1 MRSILSVCALGA
13 FAALATAQIP
23 IVIPNGC
30 ATAAGNT
37 SNAFPW
43 GSNAA
48 AWPGLRLMCIY
59 DASNFTSQGINQ
71 PVLITRLRWRPD
83 NAAGAVTGG
92 TFQQADV
99 RLSTAPMD
107 YTGLT
112 TNFATNHG
120 PDLTTVYSGP
130 VVHTATPGSAAWT
143 VNSWCVDINL
153 TTPFPYDPSAG
164 DLVIDCDY
172 PGGANFIGGTVG
184 QMDVQGTGANAGR
197 IWASAAYP
205 TANGT
210 ALNHGVVVEVTCAGA
225 GGYAS
230 AQPYGNGCVD
240 QYATFYEM
248 FAANTFD
255 LSNTSLQMIPTG
267 TGYIT
272 LPGSNQWW
280 TPVGANLGLT
290 DDSVSAA
297 LPLGFNLNYP
307 GGSTSNVYAS
317 SNGFVWAQ
325 SNANN
330 GCCNGDP
337 GTLVTQGARWCPLW
351 NDLNPSVGGTV
362 IWDQDPA
369 NGAAYLTFT
378 GVNEYNTSNPNTFQV
393 AFFASGIVEMR
404 WQSCAVTGHTT
415 LVGWSPGANN
425 RARNSIDIS
434 ASLPILTTADAFPL
448 THDASARPV
457 IGTSTNLRTTNVP
470 ASSVLGATL
479 LGLVE
484 VTNGIDLTGFG
495 MPGCRQ
501 YLNVDSSSI
510 WFPAG
515 GVGVT
520 PFNIPS
526 GNWLIGLQVKSQG
539 AALVPGINPL
549 GALSSNGLRLTL
561 DVN

>member
-23 IVIPNGC
+23 IVIPNGSG
-30 ATAAGNT
+30 TAAGNT

-43 GSNAA
+43 GASAA
-48 AWPGLRLMCIY
+48 GWPGLRLMCIY

-71 PVLITRLRWRPD
+71 PVVITRLRWRPD
-83 NAAGAVTGG
+83 NNAGAVAGG

-99 RLSTAPMD
+99 RLSTAPTD
-107 YTGLT
+107 YTSLT

-120 PDLTTVYSGP
+120 PDLTTVYSGS
-130 VVHTATPGSAAWT
+130 VVHTATLGSAAWT

-153 TTPFPYDPSAG
+153 TTPFTYDPSAG

-172 PGGANFIGGTVG
+172 PGGTNFTGAVG
-184 QMDVQGTGANAGR
+184 QMDVQGAGSFAGR

-205 TANGT
+205 TANGSQ
-210 ALNHGVVVEVTCAGA
+210 LDHGVVVEVTCNPAS
-225 GGYAS
+225 GYAT
-230 AQPYGNGCVD
+230 AQTYGAGCVD
-240 QYATFYEM
+240 DYASFHEL

-255 LSNTSLQMIPTG
+255 LANSSVQMIPTG
-267 TGYIT
+267 SGYIT
-272 LPGSNQWW
+272 LPGNNLWW
-280 TPVGANLGLT
+280 TPVGASLGLT

-297 LPLGFNLNYP
+297 LPLGFTLTYP
-307 GGSTSNVYAS
+307 GGITTDVYAS

-325 SNANN
+325 SNTNN

-337 GTLVTQGARWCPLW
+337 AALRTLGARWCPLW
-351 NDLNPSVGGTV
+351 NDLNPSLGGTIV
-362 IWDQDPA
+362 WDQDPA
-369 NGAAYLTFT
+369 NGAAYLTYT
-378 GVNEYNTSNPNTFQV
+378 SVPEYGTSNPNTFQV
-393 AFFASGIVEMR
+393 AFFSSGIVEMR
-404 WQSCAVTGHTT
+404 WQACTITTHST

-425 RARNSIDIS
+425 RSRNSIDIS
-434 ASLPILTTADAFPL
+434 ASLPILTGPDAFGL
-448 THDASARPV
+448 AHNTSARPV
-457 IGTSTNLRTTNVP
+457 LGTSLSLLTTNVP
-470 ASSVLGATL
+470 GNTTIGATL

-484 VTNGIDLTGFG
+484 VTNGIDLSGFG

-501 YLNVDSSSI
+501 YLNIDSNAI

-515 GVGVT
+515 GVGT
-520 PFNIPS
+520 TALNIPT
-526 GNWLIGLQVKSQG
+526 GNWLVGVAIRSQG
-539 AALVPGINPL
+539 ATLTPGINPL